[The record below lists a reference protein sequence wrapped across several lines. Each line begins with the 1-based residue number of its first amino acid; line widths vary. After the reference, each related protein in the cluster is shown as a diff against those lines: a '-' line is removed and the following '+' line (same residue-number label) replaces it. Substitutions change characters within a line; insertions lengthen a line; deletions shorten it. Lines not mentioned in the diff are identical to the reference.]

1 MKTPAATAAPV
12 PGLAVLLL
20 LGGRSTRMG
29 QPKHLLPHPCSGKP
43 LYQHHIETLLGSAE
57 EGTFPGG
64 IFVSGRR
71 EQITD
76 LSLPEVRISVF
87 ARDSCLS

>member
-1 MKTPAATAAPV
+1 MTTLAPAAPV

-29 QPKHLLPHPCSGKP
+29 QPKHLLPHPRSGKP
-43 LYQHHIETLLGSAE
+43 LYQHHIETVLGLAAE
-57 EGTFPGG
+57 GMFPGG
-64 IFVSGRR
+64 LFVSGRR

-87 ARDSCLS
+87 ARSSC